1 MLAIEP
7 LPEPTDTP
15 PSVDETIRLTATTA
29 ALESLHDLIARFW
42 AAIDAAPLPTIAE
55 VQRLSFVTA
64 IIEIGGNIIRYS
76 YPPAAPGPIELRLL
90 AWPDRLEARYTDAG
104 VPYTPPAPS
113 PPAEHPLD
121 LSDGEELPE
130 GGYGMQIAR
139 AALDA
144 LDYRRT
150 DDGRN
155 RWTLLSRIRA

>member
-7 LPEPTDTP
+7 LPEPVGTP
-15 PSVDETIRLTATTA
+15 PSVDESIRVTATTA
-29 ALESLHDLIARFW
+29 ALESLHELIARFW
-42 AAIDAAPLPTIAE
+42 AAIDAAPLPTIDE

-90 AWPDRLEARYTDAG
+90 AWPDRLEARYADDG
-104 VPYTPPAPS
+104 VPFTPPT
-113 PPAEHPLD
+113 PPVAAANPPD
-121 LSDGEELPE
+121 LTEWEELPE
-130 GGYGMQIAR
+130 GGFGMQIAR

-155 RWTLLSRIRA
+155 HWTLLSRIRA